1 MTAVLQSATPA
12 RHFTRLIGGVL
23 LRAAAT
29 TLICGLL
36 SAALVRFSPG
46 FGLEDAQLD
55 ARLSS
60 GSQNALR
67 HSHDEER
74 NPAWFYVTYV
84 RRIFTGDFGFSRSLN
99 QPIRDLLAQR
109 APETATLIGSGIVG
123 AWLIALSLAIIPTFL
138 HLPRIALVC
147 TLFSG
152 VSASIPA
159 GGVALLL
166 FRCGGSATWIMAVIL
181 FPRLYQYLRNLL
193 QQAYGMPH
201 VLLAKAKGLG
211 ECRILLAHVL
221 RPTRAQLLALAA
233 VSINMAFGAAVAIEA
248 ICDLP
253 GIGQLAW
260 KAALARDIP
269 VLVILTMIIS
279 LTTQTSN
286 LVAEACSPTT
296 RSRT

>member
-1 MTAVLQSATPA
+1 MRRLW
-12 RHFTRLIGGVL
+12 RLINGVL
-23 LRAAAT
+23 LRTAAT
-29 TLICGLL
+29 TLICGFL
-36 SAALVRFSPG
+36 SAALVRLSPG
-46 FGLEDAQLD
+46 FGLEEAQLD

-60 GSQNALR
+60 GTQDALR
-67 HSHDEER
+67 HAHDEER
-74 NPAWFYVTYV
+74 NPAWFYVTYI

-109 APETATLIGSGIVG
+109 APETVTLIGSGIVG
-123 AWLIALSLAIIPTFL
+123 AWLIALSLAIVPMFL
-138 HLPRIALVC
+138 HLPRLARGC
-147 TLFSG
+147 TVFSG

-159 GGVALLL
+159 GGIALLL
-166 FRCGGSATWIMAVIL
+166 FRFGGSASLIMAVIL

-193 QQAYGMPH
+193 HQAYGMPH
-201 VLLAKAKGLG
+201 VLLAKAKGLADH
-211 ECRILLAHVL
+211 RILLAHVL

-269 VLVILTMIIS
+269 VLVSLTMIIS

-286 LVAEACSPTT
+286 LVAEACSPTL